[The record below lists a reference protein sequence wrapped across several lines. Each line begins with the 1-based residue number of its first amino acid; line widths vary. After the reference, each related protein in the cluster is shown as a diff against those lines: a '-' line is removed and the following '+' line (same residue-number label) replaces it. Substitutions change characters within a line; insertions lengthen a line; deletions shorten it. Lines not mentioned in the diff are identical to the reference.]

1 MGFVP
6 YVCLQTNNGHYNET
20 PKMQI
25 KGVLWH
31 STGANNPWLCRYVQ
45 PTPGSANYNAD
56 IKKIGKN
63 TNGSDWNRP
72 SQDMELNAWI
82 GKFDDG
88 SIGTVQTMP
97 WDYKP
102 GGCGVGTRG
111 LSCNS
116 GWIQFEIC
124 EDDLTNKQYAEKVFE
139 EACQLTAYLCRMYN
153 LNPNG
158 YANHTGVSVPVITCH
173 NDAAKLGCAYN
184 HADINHWFPKILG
197 KDMNDVRKR
206 VTAIL
211 NGGVTPTPTPR
222 DKDLYQG
229 ELAYPVLSK
238 GDDGYQVKNL
248 QKFLNW
254 FGSYGLD
261 EDGIFGNATESALKD
276 FQTYSKI
283 EVDGIYGNG
292 SYNAA
297 DKAKKK
303 VVTPTP
309 TPAPQPSS
317 EYYTGKLPSVTLFKG
332 DTGTDVKYLQEF
344 LNWYGS
350 YGLEVD
356 GVYGLLT
363 VNAVRDFQKNTGI
376 EVDGIFG
383 TNSRLTAQK
392 TKKKTKKVYSGTLPT
407 ADLAPGDSGTQVKYL
422 QQFLNWYGNYK
433 LDIDG
438 IYGNLT
444 TTAVK
449 SFQGLEAID

>member
-1 MGFVP
+1 MGYTNSPLVSYAKLSPNNDGQRTHSIDRITPHCVVGQCSVERLGDIFQPRSKDASCNYAIGNDGRVALIVEEKNCSWCSSSNANDQRAVTIECASDSYHP
-6 YVCLQTNNGHYNET
+6 YAFNDVVYKKLIDLCTDICKRNGKTKLIWFGDKTKSLNYT
-20 PKMQI
+20 PKSNEMI
-25 KGVLWH
+25 LTVHRWFANKACPGDWLMARMSDLANKVTSALSGVE
-31 STGANNPWLCRYVQ
+31 
-45 PTPGSANYNAD
+45 PT
-56 IKKIGKN
+56 
-63 TNGSDWNRP
+63 
-72 SQDMELNAWI
+72 Q
-82 GKFDDG
+82 
-88 SIGTVQTMP
+88 
-97 WDYKP
+97 
-102 GGCGVGTRG
+102 
-111 LSCNS
+111 
-116 GWIQFEIC
+116 
-124 EDDLTNKQYAEKVFE
+124 
-139 EACQLTAYLCRMYN
+139 
-153 LNPNG
+153 
-158 YANHTGVSVPVITCH
+158 
-173 NDAAKLGCAYN
+173 
-184 HADINHWFPKILG
+184 
-197 KDMNDVRKR
+197 
-206 VTAIL
+206 
-211 NGGVTPTPTPR
+211 R

-449 SFQGLEAID
+449 SFQGLEAIDVDGIFGSQSRKAAQRYK